1 MSAQQSLKSF
11 QAFTVEMFHESQHE
25 AKPGDVVGVNLRG
38 QPTAPFYAYPDGA
51 LLSTHSLAEK
61 RTAPHGHTAHTAHT
75 AHRCGD
81 HARRRVRGVACGA
94 DGDGVGRTGGGSW
107 RLRRQGARS

>member
-1 MSAQQSLKSF
+1 LSAQKSLKSF

-51 LLSTHSLAEK
+51 LLPTFLGREMN
-61 RTAPHGHTAHTAHT
+61 RPHGHTTHT

-81 HARRRVRGVACGA
+81 HARRRVRGVTCGA